1 MFSKDNFLEEDER
14 SFQKFEI
21 YQLKISPFFF
31 SISLSI
37 DSITSFFWQ
46 FSLKQSFD
54 FKGILE
60 GIWNIYYHLFV
71 GLCQYFFFICHPLFS
86 MQDFD
91 FSIYILYHNH
101 LYNWSLPFFHKPP
114 HWACHSYRMERIHW
128 ILYLFL
134 YTIVAP
140 GCIGGGEAERAAQH
154 ARVHAAGQGP
164 GLRPKPPLLPCQG

>member
-1 MFSKDNFLEEDER
+1 MFLKFSLTTISFSSVKIIKTVWSCCVYLLNECSFTNLKEFMFSKDNFLEEDER

-54 FKGILE
+54 FKDILE

-91 FSIYILYHNH
+91 LSIYI
-101 LYNWSLPFFHKPP
+101 
-114 HWACHSYRMERIHW
+114 
-128 ILYLFL
+128 FL
-134 YTIVAP
+134 S
-140 GCIGGGEAERAAQH
+140 
-154 ARVHAAGQGP
+154 
-164 GLRPKPPLLPCQG
+164 